1 MEAMRAAE
9 QLEGLVRPLAALAAG
24 TVASPPV
31 HGMSVEEVVKVLD
44 VVSVVSVVVDA
55 MTCRFQA
62 LRSWVH
68 EWHETDGAL
77 TACGLP
83 AADERLASDDGQA
96 DCPGCLEVLA
106 GERRAANAERARE
119 ARGRAGGEHGR
130 SGADRVNVRVK

>member
-1 MEAMRAAE
+1 
-9 QLEGLVRPLAALAAG
+9 
-24 TVASPPV
+24 
-31 HGMSVEEVVKVLD
+31 
-44 VVSVVSVVVDA
+44 

-119 ARGRAGGEHGR
+119 ARGALEESTAAVGR
-130 SGADRVNVRVK
+130 TVLMWRRSATK